1 MTPSEELLSAYLDD
15 ELGAQ
20 ERADV
25 ERRLASDSHWRETLE
40 KLQEVR
46 AWMHELPVVVPSRP
60 KSIVQ
65 MLAEHKPD
73 STVESTVHLSNGSNI
88 SDAPTSWKWMM
99 SLAATSLL
107 LVGTTLW
114 WTSGMNYPVAL
125 GPSLERSASD
135 LPPPAAR
142 NIGGAIPMR
151 TSDSETSVA
160 ENAASGEAFY
170 GDTKPGENAVDAP
183 MGASL
188 APAMASKSMPAPGSA
203 IGDPATPVPVAEPPT
218 DPAPAMLALGE
229 AGAPDAAQD
238 EPSSVDAMNVPAPGG
253 SGEGLVGGSGGF
265 GGFGGT
271 SGGLA
276 GGLAG
281 GGSGTLP
288 KPESMARSFDEK
300 SKLAEAGGDLPTA
313 GMGSPPPSLGP
324 GGRSGIA
331 EEADSGTPTDAL
343 DQQEDKDRDASGS
356 IQLGMNTPLRSISRF
371 MTEKTNTPKSEMYF
385 LAEEF
390 AAETGAVNGLESSEL
405 KNSQSQEFLL
415 RRADQGLNNKPTA
428 VDVAPSDLKS
438 LNATSQGSPLF
449 QSIMDPVVHLMVP
462 AEALADLEETITT
475 GELKL
480 QRNAT
485 PAPNAIAKND
495 DAETKAGETQ
505 TRSANGAEE
514 VWLLE
519 ISAANYEALR
529 ARWSEKGFD
538 VTEILDDQKLNVVR
552 VITEDGNDSP
562 NVDGELELQ
571 RPQAKSANPARID
584 SAPRANP
591 PTPLSDF
598 IFILLQR
605 R

>member
-15 ELGAQ
+15 ELGPQ

-46 AWMHELPVVVPSRP
+46 AWMHELPAVVPSRP

-125 GPSLERSASD
+125 GPSLEKSASD

-151 TSDSETSVA
+151 TSDSETSSTK
-160 ENAASGEAFY
+160 NAASGEAFF
-170 GDTKPGENAVDAP
+170 GDTKPGENTVDAP

-238 EPSSVDAMNVPAPGG
+238 ASSSVDTMNVPAPGG

-265 GGFGGT
+265 GGT
-271 SGGLA
+271 SGGVA

-281 GGSGTLP
+281 GGLGALP
-288 KPESMARSFDEK
+288 KPESMARSFGEK
-300 SKLAEAGGDLPTA
+300 SKLAEAGGDLSTA
-313 GMGSPPPSLGP
+313 AMGSPPPTLGS

-331 EEADSGTPTDAL
+331 EEADSTTPTDAL
-343 DQQEDKDRDASGS
+343 DQQKDKDRDASGNF
-356 IQLGMNTPLRSISRF
+356 QLGMNTPLRSISRF
-371 MTEKTNTPKSEMYF
+371 MTEKTNAPKSEMYF

-390 AAETGAVNGLESSEL
+390 AAETGAIKGLESSEL
-405 KNSQSQEFLL
+405 KDSQSQEFLH

-438 LNATSQGSPLF
+438 LKATSQGSPVF

-462 AEALADLEETITT
+462 SEALADLEETITT
-475 GELKL
+475 GGLKL
-480 QRNAT
+480 QRNAN
-485 PAPNAIAKND
+485 PASSAIARDD

-505 TRSANGAEE
+505 TRSADGAEE

-519 ISAANYEALR
+519 ISASNYEALR

-552 VITEDGNDSP
+552 MITEVGNDSP
-562 NVDGELELQ
+562 SVDGEIESQ
-571 RPQAKSANPARID
+571 RPQAKSAKAAPID

-591 PTPLSDF
+591 PTPQSDF